1 MCSDDAALERS
12 SRVGEAAVVA
22 LSAAAEIVAAPRI
35 RRLGRGDLPAVERH
49 LLALGP
55 ADRRKRFLSP
65 ADDDAIA
72 RYVSRLDPGRAVLVG
87 AAGPDGRL
95 AGIAEAHPVVD
106 APRAVE
112 VAVSVHP
119 YHRREG
125 LGRRLVGRALLL
137 AFAGGAE
144 AAVFHFAPENRA
156 LAGLAG
162 TLGARFPAPGRAL
175 LLARALRADDG
186 GAPDATA
193 GALELAA

>member
-1 MCSDDAALERS
+1 MVALNAA
-12 SRVGEAAVVA
+12 AAV
-22 LSAAAEIVAAPRI
+22 AAVPIV
-35 RRLGRGDLPAVERH
+35 RLGRRDLPEVERH

-65 ADDDAIA
+65 ADDGAISG
-72 RYVSRLDPGRAVLVG
+72 YVSRLDPDRAVLVG
-87 AAGPDGRL
+87 AAGPDGCL
-95 AGIAEAHPVVD
+95 VGIAEAHPVVD
-106 APRAVE
+106 APRTVE

-125 LGRRLVGRALLL
+125 HGRRLVAHALSV

-162 TLGARFPAPGRAL
+162 TLGARLPAPGRAL
-175 LLARALRADDG
+175 LIAGALRVRSA
-186 GAPDATA
+186 APDATA
-193 GALELAA
+193 DALELAA